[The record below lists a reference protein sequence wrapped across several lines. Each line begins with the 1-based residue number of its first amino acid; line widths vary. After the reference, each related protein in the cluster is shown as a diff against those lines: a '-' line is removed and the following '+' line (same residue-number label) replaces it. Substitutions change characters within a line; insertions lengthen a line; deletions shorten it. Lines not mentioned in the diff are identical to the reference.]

1 MDNSQQ
7 TVDTGAPTPPPAAPA
22 PQAPAK
28 NGLATASLVIGILA
42 VIGAFIPFVNY
53 GSGLL
58 ATVGAVLGLVA
69 VIQKAKRNKTAFA
82 GLIISVLAIILS
94 VTMAVAYTAGFAASV
109 ADSVGSDSVAVDEP
123 AADDDELAAEPAP
136 EPAES
141 GTRENPAALGTMIN
155 VEESGQ
161 PVWEITPGKSILDAN
176 SVIADANMFN
186 DVPDAGMVWAMLPLT
201 IKYVGTE
208 TGNPLIDISVKFV
221 SAAGTTHEQFDK
233 SAVTP
238 NDLSSLNEMYPGA
251 SATGNVAVMIPIAD
265 AAAGTWAV
273 AGSMF
278 GEDFFFAAQ

>member
-7 TVDTGAPTPPPAAPA
+7 TVETGPPTPPPAAPA
-22 PQAPAK
+22 PEARGK
-28 NGLATASLVIGILA
+28 NGLATASLIIGILA
-42 VIGAFIPFVNY
+42 LLGAFIPFVNY
-53 GSGLL
+53 ASGLL

-69 VIQKAKRNKTAFA
+69 VLQKARRNGTAVA
-82 GLIISVLAIILS
+82 GLIISVIAIVLS

-109 ADSVGSDSVAVDEP
+109 ADSVGSVSVDEP
-123 AADDDELAAEPAP
+123 ADDAAADEPAAKP
-136 EPAES
+136 DDAAV
-141 GTRENPAALGTMIN
+141 GTRENPAPLGTLID
-155 VEESGQ
+155 VKESGQ
-161 PVWEITPGKSILDAN
+161 PVWEITPGKAVLDAN
-176 SVIADANMFN
+176 AIIAAENQFN

-208 TGNPLIDISVKFV
+208 TGNPFVDISVKFV
-221 SAAGTTHEQFDK
+221 SSAGTTHEQFDK

-238 NDLSSLNEMYPGA
+238 NDLTNLNEMYPGA
-251 SATGNVAVMIPIAD
+251 SATGNVAIMIPIAD